1 VQSELIMTIATTIES
16 NVRQAVPFFWVHDLQ
31 RSLQFYVA
39 GLGFS
44 LTKKWVHDGKLRW
57 CWLELGD
64 AAVMLQEF
72 WREGD
77 HRNVPDGT
85 VGMGV
90 SINFICRD
98 AIALWREFTSRGLSA
113 QQPFVGNSMW
123 VTQISDPDGYHLC
136 FESPTDAP
144 EESIFSDAG

>member
-1 VQSELIMTIATTIES
+1 MTIGTTIES

-44 LTKKWVHDGKLRW
+44 MTKEWVDEGKLRW

-72 WREGD
+72 WREGH
-77 HRNVPDGT
+77 HRNLPDGK

-113 QQPFVGNSMW
+113 QQPFVGNGMW